1 MSQVWKSV
9 RTFNIRLAPGI
20 TKTDS
25 PSTASEAVSQLT
37 NGCAA
42 HDSSQSTRLEGKN
55 GPHFRA
61 FTSGASRPMW
71 LVGCRLELL
80 MDKSELV
87 RVQHSPQVLDLVVSY
102 VE

>member
-1 MSQVWKSV
+1 MLGWLPQSTQ
-9 RTFNIRLAPGI
+9 
-20 TKTDS
+20 TDM
-25 PSTASEAVSQLT
+25 VLLRKLHD
-37 NGCAA
+37 AA

-55 GPHFRA
+55 GPHFKA

-87 RVQHSPQVLDLVVSY
+87 RVQHNPQVLDLVVSY